1 MNKYRVWEL
10 IVFGMI
16 IFCAFMYYYG
26 DSKIQKI
33 SLISMV
39 ICFYIMVKLGCY
51 YEKIKASKYLT
62 TWLLNERILNLLQN
76 SSHSDFIYNIET
88 CSNLRSNSLHV
99 KLLKEYIDN
108 PKIKSKYIKFAIEK
122 YYTDKEQEDIELAD
136 KDAYQKLKNVIENNI
151 RNS

>member
-16 IFCAFMYYYG
+16 IFFAFMSYYG
-26 DSKIQKI
+26 DSQIREI

-62 TWLLNERILNLLQN
+62 TWLFDERILNLLQK
-76 SSHSDFIYNIET
+76 SSHSDFIYNIEA
-88 CSNLRSNSLHV
+88 CSGLRANSLHV
-99 KLLKEYIDN
+99 KLLKEYLNN
-108 PKIKSKYIKFAIEK
+108 PKIRSKFIKLAIEK
-122 YYTDKEQEDIELAD
+122 YYTNKELEDIKLAD